1 MDYKEDIKNATQKTQ
16 LSYNELKDI
25 ISTLYGEENRESII
39 LSLLGN
45 SATLVF
51 SITICP
57 NASKVL
63 RWYYDVQKGDGYICE
78 N

>member
-1 MDYKEDIKNATQKTQ
+1 MDYKGDIKNATQKTQ
-16 LSYNELKDI
+16 LSYNELKDT
-25 ISTLYGEENRESII
+25 ISTLYGEENIESII

-45 SATLVF
+45 SAILAF
-51 SITICP
+51 AITNCP

-78 N
+78 K